1 MNKEDLQRRTK
12 RFGVDVIALIR
23 SLPSD
28 AAAAHIG
35 HQLIRSGTAVGA
47 NYRASCRAKSKA
59 DFVSKMGTVEE
70 EADES
75 VYWLEMLVD
84 SQIVARKAVERLLD
98 EGEQLLKIVVASI
111 NTARGG
117 SR

>member
-1 MNKEDLQRRTK
+1 
-12 RFGVDVIALIR
+12 
-23 SLPSD
+23 
-28 AAAAHIG
+28 
-35 HQLIRSGTAVGA
+35 
-47 NYRASCRAKSKA
+47 
-59 DFVSKMGTVEE
+59 MGTVEE
-70 EADES
+70 EADET
-75 VYWLEMLVD
+75 VYWLEVLVD

>member
-1 MNKEDLQRRTK
+1 MMREHLFHHLTDT
-12 RFGVDVIALIR
+12 
-23 SLPSD
+23 
-28 AAAAHIG
+28 
-35 HQLIRSGTAVGA
+35 
-47 NYRASCRAKSKA
+47 
-59 DFVSKMGTVEE
+59 TVEE
-70 EADES
+70 EADET
-75 VYWLEMLVD
+75 VYWLEVLVD